1 MASTHV
7 RGNYAMATT
16 HTKPRPIT
24 AEELLKLHSE
34 GVRGELIRG
43 VLCETM
49 PPGLDHA
56 AIVANLTGML
66 WAFLQTSRIGR
77 VFSGDPGIW
86 IERGPDTVRAP
97 DIAYYAA
104 ERMASGVSVP
114 GYAEIV
120 PDLAIEVASPS
131 QSVAEV
137 NDKARMWIDA
147 GVRLVWIVWP
157 RWGTVEILRPDEDVV
172 ELSGDALLEGQD
184 VLPGFST
191 AVSEIFSS

>member
-1 MASTHV
+1 
-7 RGNYAMATT
+7 MATT

-34 GVRGELIRG
+34 GVHGELIRG

-56 AIVANLTGML
+56 EIVYRLSGLL
-66 WAFLQTSRIGR
+66 WDYLKTHRIGR
-77 VFSGDPGIW
+77 AFSGDPGIW
-86 IERGPDTVRAP
+86 IERDPDTVRAP
-97 DIAYYAA
+97 DIAFYVE
-104 ERMASGVSVP
+104 ERMTRGESVP

-120 PDLAIEVASPS
+120 PDLAIEVVSPNDT
-131 QSVAEV
+131 VPEA
-137 NDKARMWIDA
+137 NDKARMWVA
-147 GVRLVWIVWP
+147 NGVRLVWLVWP
-157 RWGTVEILRPDEDVV
+157 DWGTVEVFRPEEDVV
-172 ELSGDALLEGQD
+172 ELSGDAVLEGQD